1 MQKSEVS
8 LPQLTSSTRWVLGS
22 ERSSSDLVAG
32 AFFRHAISLIPFNMF
47 KKHKFV
53 SIPKMLLDDKDTEKE
68 HNFCI
73 NSANNLVME
82 EDIK

>member
-1 MQKSEVS
+1 MAS
-8 LPQLTSSTRWVLGS
+8 
-22 ERSSSDLVAG
+22 
-32 AFFRHAISLIPFNMF
+32 AFFHLAISLIPFNMF

>member
-1 MQKSEVS
+1 
-8 LPQLTSSTRWVLGS
+8 
-22 ERSSSDLVAG
+22 
-32 AFFRHAISLIPFNMF
+32 
-47 KKHKFV
+47 
-53 SIPKMLLDDKDTEKE
+53 MLLDDKDTEKE